1 MKPRKFRNK
10 YRVDSTRKPNWD
22 YRRPGAY
29 YITLVTKNRVRF
41 FGSIV
46 KRKPNSENE
55 MRLSELGKLAEKF
68 WQEIPLHFP
77 FVELGNFVIMPDHM
91 HGMLII
97 KSIPEINLN
106 TISPRELETSPD
118 LLVNDRKFEVNNDSN
133 LRANANT
140 IREKMASISP
150 KYGSISTVVRSFKS
164 AVSKFAHRINPD
176 FKWHTNYHD
185 YVVLTK
191 NVYQNMQ
198 RYTLNNPKNWGK
210 K

>member
-29 YITLVTKNRVRF
+29 YITLVTKNRIHF

-46 KRKPNSENE
+46 KRIPNSDYE
-55 MRLSELGKLAEKF
+55 MHLSELGKLAEKF

-97 KSIPEINLN
+97 KNNLEIKSNI
-106 TISPRELETSPD
+106 TVSKEEETSFNSN
-118 LLVNDRKFEVNNDSN
+118 VFEPNFESIQ
-133 LRANANT
+133 RTNT
-140 IREKMASISP
+140 CSIREKMASISP
-150 KYGSISTVVRSFKS
+150 KYGSISTVVRSYKS
-164 AVSKFAHRINPD
+164 VVSKFAHMVNPD
-176 FKWHTNYHD
+176 FYWHSNYHD
-185 YVVLTK
+185 YVVLSR
-191 NVYQNMQ
+191 NAYDNMQ

-210 K
+210 KRT